1 MPKSKHA
8 PALFELI
15 GNRGD
20 KKAAD
25 KLALPK
31 WLKTTPQPEQPAPSQ
46 ASGPDIQPE
55 SPAVSHPSVR
65 QEAADNADRMASTR
79 TFASALGSG
88 SPVGSTPSP
97 APDGPESI
105 ARVRSGRIELSLNPT
120 NAVLIGV
127 GLVIALLCFYL
138 VGRGFAT
145 RNSDPVQVAGG
156 GAAAV
161 DDLQMALG
169 RPANG
174 QVLEPSRNG
183 TPLMALPPAA
193 RPDSGQPSEK
203 PAAPKAAAP
212 ASVIPDSSA
221 ASDGPNRIVI
231 ESFKVEHQKSAEHV
245 RQWLLD
251 NYGLK
256 TELKPAGE
264 RIWLITAEGLDLEK
278 PGHKEYR
285 DKLIA
290 DLKSLGESC
299 ARELAGKNLTPYR
312 LTAPYTRRFDK

>member
-15 GNRGD
+15 GNKGD

-31 WLKTTPQPEQPAPSQ
+31 WLKTTPQPEQPTPSQ
-46 ASGPDIQPE
+46 ALGPSIQPE
-55 SPAVSHPSVR
+55 SQAAPPPSLR
-65 QEAADNADRMASTR
+65 QETPDNAGRMTPIKAFAL
-79 TFASALGSG
+79 TFGSG
-88 SPVGSTPSP
+88 NPVDSAPPP
-97 APDGPESI
+97 ASDEPEPI
-105 ARVRSGRIELSLNPT
+105 ARVRSGRIQLSLNPT
-120 NAVLIGV
+120 NAVLICG
-127 GLVIALLCFYL
+127 GLIIALFCFYL

-145 RNSDPVQVAGG
+145 RNADPVQVAGG
-156 GAAAV
+156 GTAA
-161 DDLQMALG
+161 DDLQAALG

-174 QVLEPSRNG
+174 QVLEPPRNG
-183 TPLMALPPAA
+183 TPLMALPPAV
-193 RPDSGQPSEK
+193 RPESGQPSDK
-203 PAAPKAAAP
+203 PTAPKAAAP

-221 ASDGPNRIVI
+221 PSGGPNRIVI

-256 TELKPAGE
+256 TELKPAGD
-264 RIWLITAEGLDLEK
+264 RIWLVTAEGLDLEK
-278 PGHKEYR
+278 PGQKEYR

-299 ARELAGKNLTPYR
+299 ARELAGKNLIPYR